1 MAEIKFS
8 KMIRGFDKV
17 TIITGGT
24 RGIGE
29 GCARVFTRTGAPVVI
44 CEPDPEAGLAAARTI
59 SDEEKGDCRFIRCD
73 VRNPEE
79 IKGLI
84 EKTVEMHGRLDCMI
98 NNAGWH
104 PPHYPIDNFSVEDLK
119 DLIQLNLVSVFAGCK
134 YALPY
139 LRQTHGC
146 IINTSS
152 LVGHIG
158 QEWAATYVTTKGG
171 VTALSKTL
179 AVDEAR
185 NGVRVFAIAP
195 GAIDTPLVQS
205 FIQAAPDPQAS
216 LEAVESYQWTGR
228 MGSPE
233 EVGEVCLFLASDGA
247 SFLNGL
253 EVIVSGGAELAY
265 GYKLTK
271 AGSAL

>member
-29 GCARVFTRTGAPVVI
+29 GCARVFTRAGAPVVI
-44 CEPDPEAGLAAARTI
+44 CEPDQAAGLAAARTI
-59 SDEEKGDCRFIRCD
+59 SEEEKGNCRFIRCD

-79 IKGLI
+79 IKDLI
-84 EKTVEMHGRLDCMI
+84 EKTVEMYGRLDCMI

-104 PPHYPIDNFSVEDLK
+104 PQHYTIDNFSIQDLN
-119 DLIQLNLVSVFAGCK
+119 DLLQLNLVSVFAGCK

-139 LRQTHGC
+139 LRQTSGS

-152 LVGHIG
+152 LVGQIG

-171 VTALSKTL
+171 ITALTKAL

-185 NGVRVFAIAP
+185 NGVRIFAIAP
-195 GAIDTPLVQS
+195 GAIDTPLLRS
-205 FIQAAPDPQAS
+205 FIQAAPNPQAS
-216 LEAVESYQWTGR
+216 LDAVESYQWTGR
-228 MGSPE
+228 IGTAE
-233 EVGEVCLFLASDGA
+233 EVGEVCLFLASDSA
-247 SFLNGL
+247 SFLNGI

-265 GYKLTK
+265 GNKLTK
-271 AGSAL
+271 QGSAL